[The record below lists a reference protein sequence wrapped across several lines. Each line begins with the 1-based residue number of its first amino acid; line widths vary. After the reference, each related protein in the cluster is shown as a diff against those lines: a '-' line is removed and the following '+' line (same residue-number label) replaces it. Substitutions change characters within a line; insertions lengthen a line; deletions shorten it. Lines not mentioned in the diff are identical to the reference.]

1 MSEQKK
7 VCLDPGHDAGNLAN
21 RSPDGTYYEHEF
33 CLDMGRRIREILE
46 RHGVAVT
53 MTREDGGAV
62 SLAERCEIANSIPGL
77 NLFVSLH
84 TNAAAGSGWSSASGW
99 SEYIYG
105 PGGDRERAAR
115 DILEAVRAAGI
126 AVRGE
131 PIVYDPKLYVLRHTV
146 APAVLLEQGFHTNQG
161 DVDKLK
167 SAAYRRRLA
176 DAEARG
182 IVEYLGL
189 SWREASE
196 TDRAVA
202 WAVDNGI
209 MQGDGSGDLML
220 SEPVTRRQFDVMLWR
235 YHQKFGG

>member
-1 MSEQKK
+1 MTDADWLARAAGLAEAQVGRTAPNPAVGAVCVRAGRVLGEGAHLRAGGPHAEVNCLNACAEDPAGATLYVTLEPCSTTGRTPPCCDLIKARG
-7 VCLDPGHDAGNLAN
+7 VGRVVIGCLDPNPRHAGRAV
-21 RSPDGTYYEHEF
+21 G
-33 CLDMGRRIREILE
+33 IL
-46 RHGVAVT
+46 
-53 MTREDGGAV
+53 
-62 SLAERCEIANSIPGL
+62 
-77 NLFVSLH
+77 
-84 TNAAAGSGWSSASGW
+84 
-99 SEYIYG
+99 
-105 PGGDRERAAR
+105 
-115 DILEAVRAAGI
+115 RAAGI

-209 MQGDGSGDLML
+209 MRGDGSGDLML